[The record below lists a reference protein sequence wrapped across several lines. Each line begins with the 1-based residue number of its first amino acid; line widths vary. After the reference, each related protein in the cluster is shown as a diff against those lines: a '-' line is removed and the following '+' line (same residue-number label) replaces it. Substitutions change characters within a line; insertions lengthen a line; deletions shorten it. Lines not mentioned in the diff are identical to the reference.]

1 MTDQMWRGRRPGDTG
16 DVQIENR
23 EKEEVWGACGSGMD
37 MVEMGLEREI
47 WLQTQLGCSSDYI

>member
-1 MTDQMWRGRRPGDTG
+1 MWRGRRPGDTG